1 MLTRPR
7 IASAR
12 RHPHQ
17 YATWRFVTSTPV
29 TYVVCFPP
37 FCLVITMSDIYQI
50 RVIEAE
56 RKSFH
61 PLHALNYRDKLATR
75 AAITIEP
82 PSMALLRV
90 ALLCQLSVAGA
101 VRLATNV
108 PCLPIVQEEV
118 RLDLS
123 GARATAFPK
132 GIPQADALGCL
143 WRRLDLPAQQLG
155 RGGWEGQ
162 GKSVAAE
169 HYPLPIVRG

>member
-1 MLTRPR
+1 MF
-7 IASAR
+7 S
-12 RHPHQ
+12 
-17 YATWRFVTSTPV
+17 
-29 TYVVCFPP
+29 P

-56 RKSFH
+56 RKSFRLCT
-61 PLHALNYRDKLATR
+61 PSII
-75 AAITIEP
+75 AISWQPGTPYNIEP

-123 GARATAFPK
+123 GARATAFPT

-155 RGGWEGQ
+155 RAAREGHGG
-162 GKSVAAE
+162 SLAAE
-169 HYPLPIVRG
+169 HCPLPIMPG

>member
-1 MLTRPR
+1 M
-7 IASAR
+7 
-12 RHPHQ
+12 
-17 YATWRFVTSTPV
+17 
-29 TYVVCFPP
+29 FPP

-56 RKSFH
+56 RKSFR